1 MTKFATITL
10 ITLALIVGIVAAA
23 ANVEAKG
30 PPGKVTISGGNLKT
44 ELVIDRPDLI
54 QIDKVGYFDSRG
66 TPYART
72 ALHTGEV
79 SYRVDVYM
87 IEPNSTELQKFLSSN
102 YFPANTSHP
111 ALLSDDGGLWKA
123 QAVFASLL
131 DDRIE
136 AALSPSALPN
146 AGGPSTSSA
155 NFWMYALAA
164 GAILLLAPAPVLA
177 HAHRKR
183 RAQRSS

>member
-1 MTKFATITL
+1 MNKFATITL
-10 ITLALIVGIVAAA
+10 ITLALISGLVAAA

-44 ELVIDRPDLI
+44 ELVIDRSDLI
-54 QIDKVGYFDSRG
+54 PIDQVGYFDSRG

-79 SYRVDVYM
+79 SYHVEVYM
-87 IEPNSTELQKFLSSN
+87 IEPNTTEPQRFMSTN
-102 YFPANTSHP
+102 YYPANASHP

-123 QAVFASLL
+123 QTVFASLL
-131 DDRIE
+131 DSRIQ
-136 AALSPSALPN
+136 SALTPASLPS
-146 AGGPSTSSA
+146 AGGPSASTNA
-155 NFWMYALAA
+155 WVYALAT
-164 GAILLLAPAPVLA
+164 GAILLLASAPALA
-177 HAHRKR
+177 YARRRR